1 MNKCKVKY
9 NSKTLLKEVTFFLTP
24 AELSN
29 LRHMLNPN
37 SELSFQL
44 ENALSFFN
52 EREKIRNMPG
62 D

>member
-1 MNKCKVKY
+1 MNKCKIKY
-9 NSKTLLKEVTFFLTP
+9 NPKTQLKEVTFFLTEG
-24 AELSN
+24 ELSN

-37 SELSFQL
+37 SELSRQL

-52 EREKIRNMPG
+52 EREKIRNMPS

>member
-1 MNKCKVKY
+1 MNKCKIKY
-9 NSKTLLKEVTFFLTP
+9 NPKTKLKAISFFLTP

-37 SELSFQL
+37 SDLSSQL
-44 ENALSFFN
+44 ENAISFFN
-52 EREKIRNMPG
+52 EREKSRNMPS

>member
-1 MNKCKVKY
+1 MNKCKIKY
-9 NSKTLLKEVTFFLTP
+9 NPKTQLKEVTFSLTEG
-24 AELSN
+24 ELSN

-37 SELSFQL
+37 SELSSQL

-52 EREKIRNMPG
+52 EREKTRNMPS